1 MHKLRIPLAIAVN
14 LVCCCAFSQ
23 TPAAPDNNSSSG
35 AAATPAAQQGSP
47 CAKPIR
53 IFSPSDY
60 SGPGSRHVSGSAK
73 QGDVNTVYQLGLG
86 SQAVQPCPYS
96 TGDKFKLFVHNS
108 VKPTAFAGA
117 AWDAGFSQVNH
128 DDPTFGQG
136 AEGYGKR
143 FGAAMADHSSHQFFG
158 TFVYPT
164 IFRQDPRYYRLGDG
178 TTGQRFS
185 HALMGVFVAHSNSGN
200 PMPNYSEWLGTA
212 SYKTLGDLYHPGY
225 SPGVMPVVRRSGI
238 AIGEDMGWNVV
249 REFWPEIVH
258 KFHLP
263 FRNHETAENQP
274 DSTSKPAA
282 FNLKP
287 APMGSSSGLP
297 R

>member
-14 LVCCCAFSQ
+14 LACCCAFSQ
-23 TPAAPDNNSSSG
+23 TPAAPDNSN
-35 AAATPAAQQGSP
+35 TPVTQQGSP
-47 CAKPIR
+47 CAKPVR

-60 SGPGSRHVSGSAK
+60 SGPGSRRVPGSAK
-73 QGDVNTVYQLGLG
+73 QEDVNTVYQLGLG

-96 TGDKFKLFVHNS
+96 TSDKFKKFLYNS

-117 AWDAGFSQVNH
+117 AWDAGLSQMKN

-143 FGAAMADHSSHQFFG
+143 FGAAMADHTSHQFFG
-158 TFVYPT
+158 TFLYPS
-164 IFRQDPRYYRLGDG
+164 IFHQDPRYYSLGDG
-178 TTGQRFS
+178 TTGQRLG
-185 HALMGVFVAHSNSGN
+185 HALMGVFVAHSSSGD

-212 SYKTLGDLYHPGY
+212 SYKTLGNLYHPGN

-263 FRNHETAENQP
+263 FRNRESAENQP

-287 APMGSSSGLP
+287 TPTGSSSALP